1 MELEQLKAKFASSG
15 NESAVLACIFKD
27 PAHYYNVEQKLGEE
41 DFLTPHHRAIYTI
54 VRSLMRQEVIT
65 IDSAAILTQAAS
77 LNLEKNIGGFD
88 YVNALFDKSIDPKN
102 IDFYIA
108 RVADAAMKIRIMLA
122 SDEIIEITDKNKTL
136 TDSTLPA
143 KDLVDYA
150 QEKFLQI
157 AMDGQRGTDAVNMS
171 EGLNDLI
178 AEAMDNSDRIKGIA
192 TGYDRLDQAINGLE
206 PGTLTVLGARPKV
219 GKSTMLMN
227 WAKHMAYHQNL
238 PVLYIDTEMSLR
250 EQQFRLTSMLS
261 QVPER
266 EIKNG
271 LFKEFNDQLSQVD
284 TARDIINR
292 GSLFHKYYPDFTAEG
307 VGSLVRKFHYQ
318 YGIACVIFDYI
329 KLPDAD
335 LQNSSNVKE
344 HQALGYLCVA
354 LKNLAGQL
362 QIPIVTAAQIGRP
375 GANKG
380 RVTSAEFAD
389 SDRILRYANTLLGL
403 AHKTRDE
410 MQEAEEHF
418 GRDNARSM
426 GTHRLQILDTRA
438 GGFDFGGID
447 IHFRQ
452 EVLTMREAD
461 VQSRDLMNVSE
472 EDNTNG
478 F

>member
-27 PAHYYNVEQKLGEE
+27 PAQYYNVEQKLAEE

-54 VRSLMRQEVIT
+54 VKSLMRQEVIAV
-65 IDSAAILTQAAS
+65 DSAAILTQAVALGLDKS
-77 LNLEKNIGGFD
+77 IGGYD
-88 YVNALFDKSIDPKN
+88 YVNALFDKNIDPKN
-102 IDFYIA
+102 IDFYID
-108 RVADAAMKIRIMLA
+108 RVVDAATKIRVMLA
-122 SDEIIEITDKNKTL
+122 ADDIIDITEKNKVL
-136 TDSTLPA
+136 SDATLPA
-143 KDLVDYA
+143 KDIVDHA

-157 AMDGQRGTDAVNMS
+157 SMEGQRGSDAVNMS
-171 EGLNDLI
+171 EGLDELI
-178 AEAMDNSDRIKGIA
+178 AEAMENSDRIKGLE
-192 TGYDRLDQAINGLE
+192 TGFARLDDAINGLE

-227 WAKHMAYHQNL
+227 WSKHMAYYLNV
-238 PVLYIDTEMSLR
+238 PILYIDTEMSLR

-261 QVPER
+261 QVTER
-266 EIKNG
+266 DIKNG
-271 LFKEFNDQLSQVD
+271 TFKDFNDQHGQVD
-284 TARDIINR
+284 TAREIINK
-292 GSLFHKYYPDFTAEG
+292 GMLFHKYYPDFTAEG
-307 VGSLVRKFHYQ
+307 ISSMVRKFHYQ
-318 YGIACVIFDYI
+318 YNIGCVIFDYI

-335 LQNSSNVKE
+335 LQNSHNVKE

-362 QIPIVTAAQIGRP
+362 QIPIITAAQIGRP

-403 AHKTRDE
+403 AHKTREE
-410 MQEAEEHF
+410 MREAEEQF
-418 GRDNARSM
+418 GRDNARTM

-461 VQSRDLMNVSE
+461 VQSRDLMNDSE
-472 EDNTNG
+472 EEN
-478 F
+478 

>member
-27 PAHYYNVEQKLGEE
+27 PAQYYNVDQKLAEE
-41 DFLTPHHRAIYTI
+41 DFLTPHHRAIFTI
-54 VRSLMRQEVIT
+54 VKSLMRQEVIT
-65 IDSAAILTQAAS
+65 VDSAAILTQAAS
-77 LNLEKNIGGFD
+77 LNLENNIGGYD
-88 YVNALFDKSIDPKN
+88 YVNALFDKNIDPKN
-102 IDFYIA
+102 IDFYIE
-108 RVADAAMKIRIMLA
+108 RVADAATKIRVMLA
-122 SDEIIEITDKNKTL
+122 SDDILELTEKNKVL
-136 TDSTLPA
+136 SDSTLPA
-143 KDLVDYA
+143 KDIVDHA

-157 AMDGQRGTDAVNMS
+157 AMEGQRGTDAVNMS
-171 EGLNDLI
+171 EGLDELI
-178 AEAMDNSDRIKGIA
+178 QEAMETSDRIKGIE
-192 TGYDRLDQAINGLE
+192 TGYAILDEEINGLE

-227 WAKHMAYHQNL
+227 WAKHMAYHQGR
-238 PVLYIDTEMSLR
+238 PVLYVDTEMSLR

-266 EIKNG
+266 DIKNG
-271 LFKEFNDQLSQVD
+271 TFKDFNDRLSQVD
-284 TARDIINR
+284 TARDIINK
-292 GSLFHKYYPDFTAEG
+292 GLLFHKYYPDFSAEG
-307 VGSLVRKFHYQ
+307 ISSMVRKFHYQ
-318 YGIACVIFDYI
+318 HNIECVIFDYI

-335 LQNSSNVKE
+335 LQNSANVKE

-418 GRDNARSM
+418 GRDDARAM

-438 GGFDFGGID
+438 GGADFGGID

-461 VQSRDLMNVSE
+461 VQSRDKMLTSE
-472 EDNTNG
+472 EDSYG
-478 F
+478 L